1 MGSSMAFKSGME
13 AKQGGTGGEPVL
25 RWPPE
30 NSRPVRGAAGR
41 QMQGRGAAGRQM
53 QGRGTDGRA
62 DAVEGAARG
71 EGSRAV
77 LWEKTRRTTATFVR
91 CVGGLPRRGRL
102 DNGGRGDGPA
112 TARCGAAQPRRAPGC
127 HGEMRGGPATARCG
141 AAQPRR
147 DAGRPGTRRARGQPG
162 RCLFF
167 I

>member
-1 MGSSMAFKSGME
+1 
-13 AKQGGTGGEPVL
+13 VL

-30 NSRPVRGAAGR
+30 NSRPVRGAVGR
-41 QMQGRGAAGRQM
+41 QMQGRGAAGRYM

-77 LWEKTRRTTATFVR
+77 LWEKTRRTTATSVR
-91 CVGGLPRRGRL
+91 CIGGLPRRGRL

-141 AAQPRR
+141 AAR
-147 DAGRPGTRRARGQPG
+147 DTASSGTARPLP
-162 RCLFF
+162 FF
-167 I
+167 YLDP